1 MTAQQVRAAFAKWI
15 RPGDLVQI
23 TEGANPK

>member
-1 MTAQQVRAAFAKWI
+1 MTAQEVQAAFAKWI

-23 TEGANPK
+23 TEGPEPK